1 VLAVLLGLTWTGVGL
16 GAPGDLDPTFGA
28 GGTVTTVIGEMGT
41 LHAMVLQPDG
51 KIVVGGT
58 YSPSVGSSSTSILA
72 RYLPDGRLDA
82 AFGNGGIVT
91 PVVAGHDEVGL
102 LQSLALQPDGKV
114 VAAGWFPGANEWS
127 TRLARYLPDG
137 RLDPTFGSGGLVIF
151 NLAAAANA
159 LVVQPDGKLVI
170 AASGGAPCPPCS
182 VDEALL
188 VRFQPDGQLD
198 LTFSTGGLAITPPD
212 ASELA
217 YNV

>member
-1 VLAVLLGLTWTGVGL
+1 
-16 GAPGDLDPTFGA
+16 
-28 GGTVTTVIGEMGT
+28 
-41 LHAMVLQPDG
+41 
-51 KIVVGGT
+51 
-58 YSPSVGSSSTSILA
+58 
-72 RYLPDGRLDA
+72 
-82 AFGNGGIVT
+82 
-91 PVVAGHDEVGL
+91 
-102 LQSLALQPDGKV
+102 
-114 VAAGWFPGANEWS
+114 
-127 TRLARYLPDG
+127 
-137 RLDPTFGSGGLVIF
+137 VIF